1 MNNKKTIL
9 LLLLIFTA
17 ISSGC
22 NFSVATEES
31 SGGEENLD
39 IDTIVE
45 QTLTALENQIQE
57 IPTPIE
63 EVPTITAMPTME
75 VPEQTQA
82 AVVPTSAYNQTGCLI
97 ASSISETIPD
107 DTIFAEG
114 ESFNKTWTVINSGS
128 CDWTTNFQLVFLNGE
143 QLGGISPT
151 YLSSNVPAGTIIDLT
166 LALTAPTTAGTFISN
181 WELQTEDGIMIAYF
195 WVKIIVE

>member
-22 NFSVATEES
+22 NFSGTKEES
-31 SGGEENLD
+31 IGGEENID
-39 IDTIVE
+39 ISTIVA
-45 QTLTALENQIQE
+45 QTLTAVAIEMQQ

-82 AVVPTSAYNQTGCLI
+82 AVVTTSSYDQAGCLI

-107 DTIFAEG
+107 DTTFAQG

-128 CDWTTNFQLVFLNGE
+128 CAWTTDFQLVFLSGV
-143 QLGGISPT
+143 QMGGISPT
-151 YLSSNVPAGTIIDLT
+151 YLNSNVPAGNIIDLT
-166 LALTAPTTAGTFISN
+166 LALTAPSIPGTHRSD
-181 WELQTEDGIMIAYF
+181 WALQADDGTMIAYF
-195 WVKIIVE
+195 WVQIIVG

>member
-1 MNNKKTIL
+1 MNNKKTIIL
-9 LLLLIFTA
+9 LFLIFTA

-22 NFSVATEES
+22 NFPITKEES
-31 SGGEENLD
+31 SGGEENFD
-39 IDTIVE
+39 IDIIVE

-63 EVPTITAMPTME
+63 EVPTVTAIPTME
-75 VPEQTQA
+75 VPEQPQA
-82 AVVPTSAYNQTGCLI
+82 TAAPTSSYNQTGCLI

-107 DTIFAEG
+107 DTTFAKD

-128 CDWTTNFQLVFLNGE
+128 CDWTTNFQLVFLSGE
-143 QLGGISPT
+143 QMGGISPT

-166 LALTAPTTAGTFISN
+166 LALSAPTTAGTFRSD
-181 WELQTEDGIMIAYF
+181 WALQAEDGTMIAYF
-195 WVKIIVE
+195 WVQIIVE